1 MSECSVYLQT
11 CTGWRETRSART
23 RRTRCTATSRRRCS
37 RTTSRPRRCRSTRS
51 CSGPP
56 ARRPRCRRRPPRRTP
71 RSAARRAAPLACF
84 RRVPIVVAVPHHVDR
99 CDFWR
104 ACTETVHC
112 AKTCA
117 RQLVYC
123 EIILTL
129 RYTNG
134 ALAKGQQYHSNVSE

>member
-1 MSECSVYLQT
+1 MSVCSVYLQT
-11 CTGWRETRSART
+11 CTGWRATRSART

-71 RSAARRAAPLACF
+71 RSRAGRYNVKRRRLDT
-84 RRVPIVVAVPHHVDR
+84 RRVPHSAPRRATRVTCFHRVPLVVAVPHHVDR

-104 ACTETVHC
+104 ACADSALCKDLC
-112 AKTCA
+112 AGS
-117 RQLVYC
+117 R
-123 EIILTL
+123 
-129 RYTNG
+129 RDG
-134 ALAKGQQYHSNVSE
+134 